1 MVFLYH
7 RYNFFERDV
16 KLIITNAITSTR
28 VLRKIYRVYT
38 IISGGHV
45 SSRISRLIPEIF
57 SRIFQIKIEYIY
69 IKIDFI
75 LYFYSNYFRV
85 KRIWFD
91 ETWHEEIFPKF
102 SRDKN
107 FHPISR
113 FCIGRKDVKF
123 LWHLISIL
131 YFHAFNICLKYHIF
145 RKKIFN
151 NYIIQT

>member
-69 IKIDFI
+69 KDR
-75 LYFYSNYFRV
+75 LYSLFLF
-85 KRIWFD
+85 KL
-91 ETWHEEIFPKF
+91 F
-102 SRDKN
+102 SR
-107 FHPISR
+107 
-113 FCIGRKDVKF
+113 
-123 LWHLISIL
+123 
-131 YFHAFNICLKYHIF
+131 
-145 RKKIFN
+145 
-151 NYIIQT
+151 

>member
-28 VLRKIYRVYT
+28 ALRKIYRVYT

-57 SRIFQIKIEYIY
+57 SRIFQIKIEYINKDRLY
-69 IKIDFI
+69 SLFFSLFF

-107 FHPISR
+107 FR
-113 FCIGRKDVKF
+113 FLDFVSEEKTWNFSDI
-123 LWHLISIL
+123 
-131 YFHAFNICLKYHIF
+131 
-145 RKKIFN
+145 
-151 NYIIQT
+151 